1 VDHLTIA
8 NEVTGF
14 LTPFVPYLLEAGKY
28 AAGAAA
34 KKFGEAAWNGATA
47 LWQKL
52 RPKVDE
58 KPALREALEDLART
72 PNDEDVQAAARVQV
86 RKSLA
91 GDLAV
96 ADDLARILENLKSS
110 GVTVIA
116 IGERSVATGGDIA
129 NSTIHTGD
137 ISKIRR
143 MERR

>member
-1 VDHLTIA
+1 MDPLSIA
-8 NEVTGF
+8 NEVTAF

-52 RPKVDE
+52 CPKMDE
-58 KPALREALEDLART
+58 KPALREALEDLGRT

-86 RKSLA
+86 RKTLA
-91 GDLAV
+91 GDLAF
-96 ADDLARILENLKSS
+96 ADELARILENLKSS

-116 IGERSVATGGDIA
+116 SGERSVATGGDIV

-137 ISKIRR
+137 ISK
-143 MERR
+143 